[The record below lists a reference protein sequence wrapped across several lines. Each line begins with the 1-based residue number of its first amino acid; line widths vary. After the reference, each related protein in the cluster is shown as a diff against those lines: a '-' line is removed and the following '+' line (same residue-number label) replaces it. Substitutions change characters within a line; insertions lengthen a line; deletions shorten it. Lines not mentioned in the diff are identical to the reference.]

1 MYNDGTATVT
11 AGVLANNTATTAA
24 ADAYSTAS
32 GTLSISG
39 ANSSTTFTADSKG
52 LLIDGWYEDTSSAR
66 YYTAATDDA
75 AASYNITRVA
85 MNSATASNA
94 SSEVFW
100 IAAHAQ
106 YTVTYD
112 ANETSVDQTDGSATG
127 TTTDAG
133 VYTENDTVRVA
144 SNGFSLTGYTFTGW
158 NTAAN
163 GTGASY
169 AAGNTFTMTADL
181 AGDDNKVVLYAQW
194 EPISYTVAF
203 DANAEDASGTMD
215 KQSMTYDVAAS
226 LSANQFV
233 RTGYT
238 FAGWNTASD
247 GNGTSYKDGEE
258 VKNLTTTD
266 GGEITLYAQWTEDT
280 YTVTYTDGVDGEDV
294 FEDTVYTITYTQKT
308 AGEIPGFD
316 PDGDGEDN
324 TPERDG
330 YTFAGWD
337 ETEDEDGNLTYT
349 ATWTEVVEETPEEET
364 TDETTEEELAQTG
377 DSTAFTVLC
386 IAATGV
392 VALIAGIV
400 VSRRRR
406 A

>member
-39 ANSSTTFTADSKG
+39 VNSSTTFTADSKG

-75 AASYNITRVA
+75 DASYNITRVA
-85 MNSATASNA
+85 KNSETASN
-94 SSEVFW
+94 SSSAVYW

-112 ANETSVDQTDGSATG
+112 ANETSVSKTAGSATG
-127 TTTDAG
+127 TTTDTGSYMAD
-133 VYTENDTVRVA
+133 DTVTVA
-144 SNGFSLTGYTFTGW
+144 SNGYSLTGYKFTGW
-158 NTAAN
+158 NTAAD
-163 GTGASY
+163 GTGTSY
-169 AAGNTFTMTADL
+169 AAGVTFTMTADL
-181 AGDDNKVVLYAQW
+181 AGDDNEVVLYAQW
-194 EPISYTVAF
+194 EPISYAVAF

-215 KQSMTYDVAAS
+215 GQSMTYDVAAN
-226 LSANQFV
+226 LSANQFT

-247 GNGTSYKDGEE
+247 GSSTSYTDGQE
-258 VKNLTTTD
+258 VENLTTVNGDT
-266 GGEITLYAQWTEDT
+266 ITLYAQWSE
-280 YTVTYTDGVDGEDV
+280 VD
-294 FEDTVYTITYTQKT
+294 
-308 AGEIPGFD
+308 
-316 PDGDGEDN
+316 
-324 TPERDG
+324 
-330 YTFAGWD
+330 
-337 ETEDEDGNLTYT
+337 
-349 ATWTEVVEETPEEET
+349 EETPEDDGSTDGTT
-364 TDETTEEELAQTG
+364 TDETTEEELVKTG

-386 IAATGV
+386 IAATGA
-392 VALIAGIV
+392 VALAAGIA